1 MGSLPNLHELSKEKL
16 ESPVYRAVAIGGLGP
31 MRLPAQAPP
40 LAHTHRRARS
50 SGNHHNTTLWDN
62 NDAMLEHMAAYSPI
76 SCRSARTSA
85 ALSWRRRDSMNSSAG
100 ASSVRRLIAAV
111 RTTPSGPRPAKKAI
125 LRHCAA
131 LLLGHATSSAAILP
145 IIPLQAGLG
154 TFSPHIGP
162 ILLALLYVTAAITAC
177 FAPILLQRL
186 GTNLVISLN
195 HFVTTIFVG
204 VHLYPKWYVLLP
216 SYIILG
222 ACVSPSF
229 LARTSHVN
237 ISASCLALVCVD
249 PEDPDETRRDC
260 LLRRLNRGVKLA
272 EDVGLAIGC
281 LIAAILV
288 KLTDSISPDVM
299 ESEIEDVCGAE
310 YCPEETYFYNESLY
324 LPTISGNTS
333 KMLISIWFGLAV
345 LGMGISCAFLDSRMK
360 EPQNITDRV
369 STRNIF
375 KSVKCAFQ
383 DPKLQ
388 LAAPLTLF
396 IGLEQGFIY
405 ADFTEAYV
413 ACALGGVGTVTVSFL
428 SLALLQGL
436 AGVTLSMLLRHI
448 KRYFVVVVGF
458 AFHACLLLVLVVWRP
473 AGDDPALFHVISAA
487 WGVCNSI
494 WETLIY
500 TLVLGLYPNSWQGP
514 LSTSLFWR
522 WLGLSLALA
531 LHGLVCT
538 RFRVLG
544 LASMLLLSV
553 VPHVWL
559 EIRLAKRGKSLAPFL
574 RTARRSS
581 RRRSSPVAENATF
594 TTKGRRSSRR
604 RANSVAFACQTT
616 TVTTNEDALPLPI
629 QTEQARRSSNVEAPT
644 NEPKCTIFS
653 LS

>member
-16 ESPVYRAVAIGGLGP
+16 ESPVYRPAPIGGLGP
-31 MRLPAQAPP
+31 IRLPAQPPP

-50 SGNHHNTTLWDN
+50 SGHHHATLWD

-76 SCRSARTSA
+76 SCRSTRTS

-111 RTTPSGPRPAKKAI
+111 RSAPSGPRPPKKAI

-131 LLLGHATSSAAILP
+131 LLLGHASCSAATLP
-145 IIPLQAGLG
+145 IFPLQAGLG
-154 TFSPHIGP
+154 TFSPHLGP
-162 ILLALLYVTAAITAC
+162 ILLALLYASATITSC
-177 FAPILLQRL
+177 FAPILVQRL
-186 GTNLVISLN
+186 GTNLAISAT
-195 HFVTTIFVG
+195 HVVTTIFVG
-204 VHLYPKWYVLLP
+204 VHLYPKWYILLP
-216 SYIILG
+216 SYAMLG
-222 ACVSPSF
+222 ACASPNF

-237 ISASCLALVCVD
+237 SSATSLALVCVD
-249 PEDPDETRRDC
+249 PEDPDETRREC
-260 LLRRLNRGVKLA
+260 LLRRLNRGIKLA
-272 EDVGLAIGC
+272 EDMGLALGC
-281 LIAAILV
+281 LIAAVLV
-288 KLTDSISPDVM
+288 KLTGSSSNAM
-299 ESEIEDVCGAE
+299 RSEIEHVCGAE
-310 YCPEETYFYNESLY
+310 YCPQETYLYNETLY
-324 LPTISGNTS
+324 LPTLASGTS
-333 KMLISIWFGLAV
+333 KILVSIWLGLAV
-345 LGMGISCAFLDSRMK
+345 LGLSISCAFLDSRMK
-360 EPQNITDRV
+360 EPHGINERV
-369 STRNIF
+369 SARSIL

-405 ADFTEAYV
+405 ADFMEAYV
-413 ACALGGVGTVTVSFL
+413 ACALGGAGTVTLSFL
-428 SLALLQGL
+428 SLASLQAL

-458 AFHACLLLVLVVWRP
+458 AFHACLLLVLVTWRP

-522 WLGLSLALA
+522 WLGLALALG

-544 LASMLLLSV
+544 LACMLLLAV
-553 VPHVWL
+553 VPYMLL
-559 EIRLAKRGKSLAPFL
+559 EIRLAKRGKSLAPL
-574 RTARRSS
+574 
-581 RRRSSPVAENATF
+581 
-594 TTKGRRSSRR
+594 
-604 RANSVAFACQTT
+604 
-616 TVTTNEDALPLPI
+616 
-629 QTEQARRSSNVEAPT
+629 
-644 NEPKCTIFS
+644 
-653 LS
+653 

>member
-177 FAPILLQRL
+177 FAPIFLQRL

-559 EIRLAKRGKSLAPFL
+559 EIRLAKREQPGEAADGGAARWPRMRLLPLKEEDL
-574 RTARRSS
+574 RGEGPTVWR
-581 RRRSSPVAENATF
+581 SPV
-594 TTKGRRSSRR
+594 KRL
-604 RANSVAFACQTT
+604 Q
-616 TVTTNEDALPLPI
+616 
-629 QTEQARRSSNVEAPT
+629 
-644 NEPKCTIFS
+644 
-653 LS
+653 

>member
-16 ESPVYRAVAIGGLGP
+16 ESPVYRPVPISGLGL

-50 SGNHHNTTLWDN
+50 SGNHHTTTLWD

-111 RTTPSGPRPAKKAI
+111 RTAPSGPRPAKKTI

-131 LLLGHATSSAAILP
+131 LLLGHATCSAAILP
-145 IIPLQAGLG
+145 IFPLQAGLG
-154 TFSPHIGP
+154 AFNPHLGP
-162 ILLALLYVTAAITAC
+162 ILLALLYLTAAITAC
-177 FAPILLQRL
+177 FAPIILQKI
-186 GTNLVISLN
+186 GTNLAIIVN
-195 HFVTTIFVG
+195 HLVTTIFVG

-216 SYIILG
+216 SYAILG

-237 ISASCLALVCVD
+237 ISATSLALVCAD
-249 PEDPDETRRDC
+249 PEDSDETRRDC
-260 LLRRLNRGVKLA
+260 LLRRLNRYIKLA
-272 EDVGLAIGC
+272 EDAGLAIGC
-281 LIAAILV
+281 LIAALLV
-288 KLTDSISPDVM
+288 KFTDSVLPNISQT
-299 ESEIEDVCGAE
+299 EIEDVCGAE
-310 YCPEETYFYNESLY
+310 YCPEETYFHNESLY
-324 LPTISGNTS
+324 LPTISDSTS
-333 KMLISIWFGLAV
+333 KMLISIWFGFAV
-345 LGMGISCAFLDSRMK
+345 LGMSISCAFLDSRMK
-360 EPQNITDRV
+360 EPQSTNDRI
-369 STRNIF
+369 SSRNIF

-413 ACALGGVGTVTVSFL
+413 ACALGGAGTVTVSFL
-428 SLALLQGL
+428 SLAVLQAL
-436 AGVTLSMLLRHI
+436 AGATLSMLLRHI

-522 WLGLSLALA
+522 WLGLSLALG

-538 RFRVLG
+538 RIRVLG
-544 LASMLLLSV
+544 LACMLLLSV
-553 VPHVWL
+553 VPYVWL
-559 EIRLAKRGKSLAPFL
+559 EIRLSKRGKSLAPL
-574 RTARRSS
+574 
-581 RRRSSPVAENATF
+581 
-594 TTKGRRSSRR
+594 
-604 RANSVAFACQTT
+604 
-616 TVTTNEDALPLPI
+616 
-629 QTEQARRSSNVEAPT
+629 
-644 NEPKCTIFS
+644 
-653 LS
+653 